1 MKWHCQNV
9 GDTHIYSRSHTH
21 TLLSLFIS
29 SVSLLNSSDAHMHDI
44 PAQFHILPHKYTH
57 TDTHLH
63 LYITLGHSYTWPL
76 LQVIFIMRIYD
87 VWKPQI
93 TEMPLHPTGI
103 YSHHMQTSSYSWHFM
118 HMSLVQLQFCHPTKP
133 LIWTLQHSGLPA
145 HPWNLKCIL
154 ELSCCGT

>member
-1 MKWHCQNV
+1 MTLRMWVTLTYTQDH
-9 GDTHIYSRSHTH
+9 THTHYSRSLSPLFLFWIVLMPICMTYLHNCTYCHTSTH
-21 TLLSLFIS
+21 IQTHICTY
-29 SVSLLNSSDAHMHDI
+29 
-44 PAQFHILPHKYTH
+44 ILPL
-57 TDTHLH
+57 D
-63 LYITLGHSYTWPL
+63 TWPL

-118 HMSLVQLQFCHPTKP
+118 HMSLVRLQFCHPTKP
-133 LIWTLQHSGLPA
+133 LIWTLQHRGLPA